1 MNNNEQ
7 EIKIQELKDE
17 IDRLKHWLHLAP
29 TIVQQKILSLEELS
43 NKALKTKEH
52 ALFYDPFQT
61 SFGTDG

>member
-7 EIKIQELKDE
+7 ETKIKELQDE
-17 IDRLKHWLHLAP
+17 INRLKYWLHLAP
-29 TIVQQKILSLEELS
+29 TIVQQKVLSLEELS

-61 SFGTDG
+61 SFGTSG